1 MKKIFSILLFY
12 IFVLCAVFGITIN
25 SKEGYDDLPWGSTV
39 KDAEFAG
46 YKLTPLTSSSDK
58 TYLNKLYSFP
68 VDAYKIKTNDKD
80 VKVLQFHY
88 YLGKLFSVIEML
100 NTSDFTPQKLESRY
114 GNFKQ
119 QGIFLVGKQYMDA
132 EIDKQGVVT
141 KLSIVLSSNNYNI
154 SVTMF
159 DWEIYKNI
167 SLVGQKLTKGS
178 KKTSSNAIT
187 DELMP
192 LANKLIQEKNSQGK
206 PSFAFMALTTDYK
219 NTLVDNYVTDALTE
233 AMFNTGKIKIIERA
247 NLESILKEQKFQ
259 SSGLVNEAT
268 AKSIGMI
275 AGVDFVCY
283 GNLKDL
289 GDKITVNARVVDVET
304 GEIAAMSRLNIK
316 KDEYLKSQPQSA
328 VGTSVYGSSI
338 ITSSSTSNNQITKA
352 TNTTTPQKNDSAK
365 EPVKTKVVNNA
376 WKVEKDQD
384 EFDNSTHFAFILN
397 STDFRK
403 LYVSFKRC
411 ENPANNRVI
420 AGIHWTTE
428 DYRAIGKA
436 NNGTYDIKGDS
447 GTSISKNLRDV
458 WKYIYPSKEFFLFGW
473 DEKSGSRWLVDIIR
487 KSDSV
492 AVRRDGLTRRFQTA
506 GLLEKMAEYGITWK
520 EIDAALAN
528 EEF

>member
-68 VDAYKIKTNDKD
+68 VDAYKIKTKDKD

-259 SSGLVNEAT
+259 SSGLVNEET
-268 AKSIGMI
+268 VKSIGMI

-289 GDKITVNARVVDVET
+289 GDQITVNARVVDVET

-328 VGTSVYGSSI
+328 VGSKTASVN
-338 ITSSSTSNNQITKA
+338 TSSKS
-352 TNTTTPQKNDSAK
+352 TTTN
-365 EPVKTKVVNNA
+365 KTTTQPKPTSSVANNA
-376 WKVEKDQD
+376 WKVSSIRN
-384 EFDNSTHFAFILN
+384 EFDGYTEFIFTLLGTHERRIAVIYQRWPDKYRSKVICGIKGGLENSDGFNNADIKCDDGSIVQIKSLSNYYYKEYGVKYRLDIENTKKSGRNWLKIIMDNKHIVFRAKDAVTHF
-397 STDFRK
+397 
-403 LYVSFKRC
+403 
-411 ENPANNRVI
+411 E
-420 AGIHWTTE
+420 
-428 DYRAIGKA
+428 
-436 NNGTYDIKGDS
+436 
-447 GTSISKNLRDV
+447 
-458 WKYIYPSKEFFLFGW
+458 
-473 DEKSGSRWLVDIIR
+473 
-487 KSDSV
+487 
-492 AVRRDGLTRRFQTA
+492 TA